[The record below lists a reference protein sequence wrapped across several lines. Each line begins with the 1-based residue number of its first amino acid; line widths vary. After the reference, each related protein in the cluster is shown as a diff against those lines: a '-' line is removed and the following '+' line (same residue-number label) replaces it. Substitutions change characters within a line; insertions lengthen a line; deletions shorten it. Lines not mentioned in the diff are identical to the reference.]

1 MKTNLLLALFAVLLS
16 ASSCSVNLGEGSE
29 RIEPSSK
36 IVKTKYPMD
45 AFDKVESHV
54 VGNIQLVQSDQSRV
68 TLSAPENYVDLF
80 SVNND
85 HGKLEINFA
94 KDNINI
100 DASNITFIVYTP
112 NLHKVKNSGAADIRV
127 DSLTTDEL
135 EIDNSGVGAFELAD
149 IRARE
154 VEVKCSGVGS
164 IKLSGKTEEA
174 EYECSGVG
182 SINAVDLK
190 ATNVD
195 ALVSG
200 VGGIKCFAS
209 DFIKG
214 RVSGVGGLEYAGNP
228 HGAQLD
234 KSSMVGNI
242 SEIK

>member
-1 MKTNLLLALFAVLLS
+1 MKTDLLLALVAMLLS
-16 ASSCSVNLGEGSE
+16 ASSCSVNLGEGTE
-29 RIEPSSK
+29 RIEPSLN
-36 IVKTKYPMD
+36 IVKNKYPME

-68 TLSAPENYVDLF
+68 TLSAPENYIDLF
-80 SVNND
+80 SINND
-85 HGKLEINFA
+85 HRTLVINFA

-100 DASNITFIVYTP
+100 DASNITIIVYTP
-112 NLHKVKNSGAADIRV
+112 TLHKVKNSGAADVRS

-135 EIDNSGVGAFELAD
+135 EIDNSGVGAFDLAH

-182 SINAVDLK
+182 NINAVDLK
-190 ATNVD
+190 ALHVE
-195 ALVSG
+195 AVVSG

-228 HGAQLD
+228 RGAQLD
-234 KSSMVGNI
+234 KSSMVGSI